1 MHSTNNNGS
10 MVPIVN
16 PVCVALEKLPYCNMQ
31 CRYHTYTFM
40 TFNFMETF
48 VEEWWMGNG
57 KDNDKH
63 DKY

>member
-1 MHSTNNNGS
+1 

-16 PVCVALEKLPYCNMQ
+16 PVCVALENCHIVI
-31 CRYHTYTFM
+31 CSVDITYSFM